1 MPRRKQATDTPVV
14 RRPPATTPEGIEAQ
28 LVALATDLVE
38 KRLRA
43 GTATS
48 AEVVTILK
56 MGSETEKLQRAK
68 LGLEAELLK
77 VKRENYE
84 AQTQSAEIYEQALK
98 AFRSYQGVDED
109 EGL

>member
-14 RRPPATTPEGIEAQ
+14 RRPPATTPRRKRGPAGSARYRSRREAT
-28 LVALATDLVE
+28 AS
-38 KRLRA
+38 RNRYLRR
-43 GTATS
+43 S
-48 AEVVTILK
+48 SHDPQN
-56 MGSETEKLQRAK
+56 GSETEKLQRAK

>member
-1 MPRRKQATDTPVV
+1 
-14 RRPPATTPEGIEAQ
+14 
-28 LVALATDLVE
+28 
-38 KRLRA
+38 
-43 GTATS
+43 
-48 AEVVTILK
+48 